1 MNYQMLRDV
10 RTGRIHMF
18 SNNCWMLRD
27 WVVKNIGLEENGVA
41 LIRRLDL
48 LEMEKYSTKMMDNPE
63 SSSEEYRQAK
73 TMHDGVVRTF
83 KEMSPVARL
92 EYWDCLNDTP
102 VNIL

>member
-1 MNYQMLRDV
+1 
-10 RTGRIHMF
+10 MF

-27 WVVKNIGLEENGVA
+27 WVAKNIGLEENGVA

-83 KEMSPVARL
+83 KEMSPVERL

>member
-1 MNYQMLRDV
+1 MNYQMLRDG
-10 RTGRIHMF
+10 RSGRILLF
-18 SNNCWMLRD
+18 VNDCWMLRE
-27 WVVKNIGLEENGVA
+27 WLAENIGLDENGSVR
-41 LIRRLDL
+41 LRRLDL
-48 LEMEKYSTKMMDNPE
+48 LEMEEYSAKVMDNPE

-83 KEMSPVARL
+83 KEMSSVARL